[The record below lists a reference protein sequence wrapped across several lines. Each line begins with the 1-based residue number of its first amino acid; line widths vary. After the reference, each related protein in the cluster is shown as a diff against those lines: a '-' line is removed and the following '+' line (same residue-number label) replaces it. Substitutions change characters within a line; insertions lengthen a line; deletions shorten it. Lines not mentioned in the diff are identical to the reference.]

1 MERWGRRR
9 EGRKAGFST
18 QTDAFSGGTTR
29 ELGFFSSFAEFVVE
43 E

>member
-1 MERWGRRR
+1 MLVFQH
-9 EGRKAGFST
+9 K
-18 QTDAFSGGTTR
+18 QIDAFSGGMTR

>member
-1 MERWGRRR
+1 MLVFQH
-9 EGRKAGFST
+9 K